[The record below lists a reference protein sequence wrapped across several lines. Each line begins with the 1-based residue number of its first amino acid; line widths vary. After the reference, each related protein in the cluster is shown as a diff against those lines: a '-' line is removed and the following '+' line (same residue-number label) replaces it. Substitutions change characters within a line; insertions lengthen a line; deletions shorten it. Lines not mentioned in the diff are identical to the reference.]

1 MENIRVYSHSACLS
15 KENGEGHPE
24 RKERLESILDSIQR
38 IDDISIDL
46 KEAPK
51 AQNKD
56 INLVHPQSYL
66 EEIFEM
72 IPSQGLVGV
81 EKEPYADT
89 LLCPDSKE
97 AILRACG
104 SGISAS
110 KDLMDGSSKRVFC
123 AVRPPGHHAE
133 TSRVNGFCFLNNAA
147 VAARYLQSNYD
158 IKKIAII
165 DFDVHH
171 GNGTQEIFYSDSRV
185 LMISIH
191 QWPLYPGTG
200 SEEEVG
206 ELEGQ
211 GFTVNIP
218 LPPGSTG
225 STYRSALDQI
235 VVPLV
240 EDFQP
245 DWILVSAGFDA
256 HREDP
261 LTDMGLT
268 SGDFADLTANLFSLA
283 PKNHDGLFSK
293 KGIYAIIRHP
303 IYTVVIFHLPIIVAL
318 FYKSFVLLF
327 FLPAHYIFWSHLV
340 EREEEYLVGIF
351 GEDYVDYM
359 AKIPRFVPWR

>member
-110 KDLMDGSSKRVFC
+110 KDLMNGSSKRVFC

-133 TSRVNGFCFLNNAA
+133 TNRVNGFCFLNNAA
-147 VAARYLQSNYD
+147 VTARYLQSNYD

-171 GNGTQEIFYSDSRV
+171 GNGTQEIFYNDNSV
-185 LMISIH
+185 LYGSIH
-191 QWPLYPGTG
+191 QHPLFPGTG
-200 SEEEVG
+200 LESEMGAGNIFNAPIEAGTSSEEFLRVFNEKILANVDRFEPEV
-206 ELEGQ
+206 
-211 GFTVNIP
+211 I
-218 LPPGSTG
+218 
-225 STYRSALDQI
+225 I
-235 VVPLV
+235 
-240 EDFQP
+240 
-245 DWILVSAGFDA
+245 ISAGFDA
-256 HREDP
+256 HKRDP
-261 LTDMGLT
+261 LATI
-268 SGDFADLTANLFSLA
+268 NLNSEDYFTMTQ
-283 PKNHDGLFSK
+283 D
-293 KGIYAIIRHP
+293 I
-303 IYTVVIFHLPIIVAL
+303 
-318 FYKSFVLLF
+318 
-327 FLPAHYIFWSHLV
+327 
-340 EREEEYLVGIF
+340 VGI
-351 GEDYVDYM
+351 
-359 AKIPRFVPWR
+359 AKRHSKGRVISFLEGGYDLQALSESIQSHFKGLSA

>member
-133 TSRVNGFCFLNNAA
+133 TNRVNGFCFLNNAA

-171 GNGTQEIFYSDSRV
+171 GNGTQEIFYNDNSV
-185 LMISIH
+185 LYGSIH
-191 QWPLYPGTG
+191 QHPLFPGTG
-200 SEEEVG
+200 LESEIGAGNIFNAPIEAGTSSEEFLRVFNEK
-206 ELEGQ
+206 
-211 GFTVNIP
+211 
-218 LPPGSTG
+218 
-225 STYRSALDQI
+225 
-235 VVPLV
+235 
-240 EDFQP
+240 
-245 DWILVSAGFDA
+245 ILVNVERFEPEVIIISAGFDA
-256 HREDP
+256 HKRDP
-261 LTDMGLT
+261 LATI
-268 SGDFADLTANLFSLA
+268 NLNSEDYFTMTQ
-283 PKNHDGLFSK
+283 D
-293 KGIYAIIRHP
+293 I
-303 IYTVVIFHLPIIVAL
+303 
-318 FYKSFVLLF
+318 
-327 FLPAHYIFWSHLV
+327 
-340 EREEEYLVGIF
+340 VGIANRHSKGRVISF
-351 GEDYVDYM
+351 LEGGYDLQALSESIQSHF
-359 AKIPRFVPWR
+359 KGLST

>member
-110 KDLMDGSSKRVFC
+110 KDLMNGSSKRVFC

-133 TSRVNGFCFLNNAA
+133 TNRVNGFCFLNNAA

-171 GNGTQEIFYSDSRV
+171 GNGTQEIFYNDNSV
-185 LMISIH
+185 LYGSIH
-191 QWPLYPGTG
+191 QHPLFPGTG
-200 SEEEVG
+200 LESEIGAGNIFNAPIEAGTSSEEFLRVFNEK
-206 ELEGQ
+206 
-211 GFTVNIP
+211 
-218 LPPGSTG
+218 
-225 STYRSALDQI
+225 
-235 VVPLV
+235 
-240 EDFQP
+240 
-245 DWILVSAGFDA
+245 ILVNVERFEPEVIIISAGFDA
-256 HREDP
+256 HKRDP
-261 LTDMGLT
+261 LATI
-268 SGDFADLTANLFSLA
+268 NLNSDDYFTMTQ
-283 PKNHDGLFSK
+283 D
-293 KGIYAIIRHP
+293 I
-303 IYTVVIFHLPIIVAL
+303 
-318 FYKSFVLLF
+318 
-327 FLPAHYIFWSHLV
+327 
-340 EREEEYLVGIF
+340 VGIANRHSKGRVISF
-351 GEDYVDYM
+351 LEGGYDLQALSESIQSHFKGLS
-359 AKIPRFVPWR
+359 A

>member
-110 KDLMDGSSKRVFC
+110 KDLMNGSSKRVFC

-133 TSRVNGFCFLNNAA
+133 TNRVNGFCFLNNAA

-171 GNGTQEIFYSDSRV
+171 GNGTQEIFYNDNSV
-185 LMISIH
+185 LYGSIH
-191 QWPLYPGTG
+191 QHPLFPGTG
-200 SEEEVG
+200 LESEMGAGNIFNAPIEAGTSSEEFLRVFNEK
-206 ELEGQ
+206 
-211 GFTVNIP
+211 
-218 LPPGSTG
+218 
-225 STYRSALDQI
+225 
-235 VVPLV
+235 
-240 EDFQP
+240 
-245 DWILVSAGFDA
+245 ILVNVEHFEPEVIIISAGFDA
-256 HREDP
+256 HKRDP
-261 LTDMGLT
+261 LATI
-268 SGDFADLTANLFSLA
+268 NLNSEDYFTMTQ
-283 PKNHDGLFSK
+283 D
-293 KGIYAIIRHP
+293 I
-303 IYTVVIFHLPIIVAL
+303 
-318 FYKSFVLLF
+318 
-327 FLPAHYIFWSHLV
+327 
-340 EREEEYLVGIF
+340 VGIANRHSKGRVISF
-351 GEDYVDYM
+351 LEGGYDLQALSESIQSHFKGLS
-359 AKIPRFVPWR
+359 A

>member
-133 TSRVNGFCFLNNAA
+133 TNRVNGFCFLNNAA

-171 GNGTQEIFYSDSRV
+171 GNGTQEIFYNDNSV
-185 LMISIH
+185 LYGSIH
-191 QWPLYPGTG
+191 QHPLFPGTG
-200 SEEEVG
+200 LESEIGAGNIFNAPIEAGASSEEFLRVFNEK
-206 ELEGQ
+206 
-211 GFTVNIP
+211 
-218 LPPGSTG
+218 
-225 STYRSALDQI
+225 
-235 VVPLV
+235 
-240 EDFQP
+240 
-245 DWILVSAGFDA
+245 ILVNVEHFEPEVIIISAGFDA
-256 HREDP
+256 HKRDP
-261 LTDMGLT
+261 LATI
-268 SGDFADLTANLFSLA
+268 NLNSEDYFTMTQ
-283 PKNHDGLFSK
+283 D
-293 KGIYAIIRHP
+293 I
-303 IYTVVIFHLPIIVAL
+303 
-318 FYKSFVLLF
+318 
-327 FLPAHYIFWSHLV
+327 
-340 EREEEYLVGIF
+340 VGIANRHSKGRVISF
-351 GEDYVDYM
+351 LEGGYDLQALSESIQFHFKGLS
-359 AKIPRFVPWR
+359 A

>member
-1 MENIRVYSHSACLS
+1 MEKIRVYSHSACLS

-171 GNGTQEIFYSDSRV
+171 GNGTQEIFYNDNSV
-185 LMISIH
+185 LYGSIH
-191 QWPLYPGTG
+191 QHPLFPGTG
-200 SEEEVG
+200 LESEIGVGNIFNAPIEAGTSSEEFLRVFNEK
-206 ELEGQ
+206 
-211 GFTVNIP
+211 
-218 LPPGSTG
+218 
-225 STYRSALDQI
+225 
-235 VVPLV
+235 
-240 EDFQP
+240 
-245 DWILVSAGFDA
+245 ILVNVDRFEPEVIIISAGFDA
-256 HREDP
+256 HKRDP
-261 LTDMGLT
+261 LATI
-268 SGDFADLTANLFSLA
+268 NLNSEDYFTMTQ
-283 PKNHDGLFSK
+283 D
-293 KGIYAIIRHP
+293 I
-303 IYTVVIFHLPIIVAL
+303 
-318 FYKSFVLLF
+318 
-327 FLPAHYIFWSHLV
+327 
-340 EREEEYLVGIF
+340 VGIANRHSKGRVISF
-351 GEDYVDYM
+351 LEGGYDLQALSESIQSHFKGLS
-359 AKIPRFVPWR
+359 A